1 PNGNGSV
8 EPSDPGILVVDL
20 DQPVTP
26 PSLLDDATIPGHP
39 QNAHLLKALNL
50 VFQNSETCTER
61 DVHLVLPGA
70 SQLGEK
76 YISTMSYSGLFTQCS
91 EEDVS
96 VSVKCPDT
104 VETVSRLITE
114 NEPFVLAPTSL
125 RKLNEHSGNISEQE
139 RSMIR
144 RDLVVVL
151 RDLGRNTRLVYG
163 KERRIFYHSKGLVT
177 YYRQKLFK
185 EVKKIKPQSKKKE
198 KVQVPE
204 FPMAVSFKLN
214 EDGEECLV
222 KCPICEL
229 QFERGSETYFSH
241 LGRYHFNPYCE
252 PRTFQQP
259 NCGYSI
265 EDGVDH
271 FKHAHSHSNGTIP
284 FEANGNIRFEA
295 VEKST
300 YPKTGTALACWNPCP
315 ICLKN
320 IATDNELQIHFVIIH
335 CLSEILLHIPRK
347 KDSTDTHLCPR
358 IGCLEIFSD
367 VWQLAMHLGIKHD
380 LIRSWLKPI
389 PKKDAI
395 RCPLKNCLDRSVSE
409 LSHSRR
415 FKVPKECK
423 RRDCFQRLFK
433 IAPPSPWRSFNEEE
447 NAHV

>member
-1 PNGNGSV
+1 MLISP
-8 EPSDPGILVVDL
+8 I
-20 DQPVTP
+20 
-26 PSLLDDATIPGHP
+26 
-39 QNAHLLKALNL
+39 
-50 VFQNSETCTER
+50 
-61 DVHLVLPGA
+61 GA
-70 SQLGEK
+70 SVFGSCSL
-76 YISTMSYSGLFTQCS
+76 YIYYS
-91 EEDVS
+91 
-96 VSVKCPDT
+96 
-104 VETVSRLITE
+104 
-114 NEPFVLAPTSL
+114 
-125 RKLNEHSGNISEQE
+125 SGNISEQE

-395 RCPLKNCLDRSVSE
+395 RCPLKNCLDRSVSGE
-409 LSHSRR
+409 WSKAQSHLSQHAIGFVIEEIAKLQRTLGKDDGQCPMVGCSIEKVRR
-415 FKVPKECK
+415 RGASQALARKTKSKQLNLRVSSL
-423 RRDCFQRLFK
+423 RSLF
-433 IAPPSPWRSFNEEE
+433 AFCQVLWS
-447 NAHV
+447 